1 MGKKKRSN
9 PLAAERRA
17 RYTGDPEYRRE
28 RPADIAAMIDH
39 AQADALEQEHPDY
52 QEEWEKLSPE
62 DKLIL
67 QSQMRRA
74 GATTR
79 GLLEHYGL

>member
-1 MGKKKRSN
+1 MGKKKR
-9 PLAAERRA
+9 PRQVQ
-17 RYTGDPEYRRE
+17 PQ
-28 RPADIAAMIDH
+28 PAP
-39 AQADALEQEHPDY
+39 EQEHLDY

-74 GATTR
+74 GATASA
-79 GLLEHYGL
+79 LLEHYGL